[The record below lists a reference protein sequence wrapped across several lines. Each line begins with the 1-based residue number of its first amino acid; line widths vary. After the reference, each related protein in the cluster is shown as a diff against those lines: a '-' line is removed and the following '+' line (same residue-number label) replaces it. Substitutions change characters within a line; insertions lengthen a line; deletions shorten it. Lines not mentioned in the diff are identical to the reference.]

1 MMKILAILI
10 PALIVSVSLFLLS
23 YFEILMINM
32 ELIFAPLIVV
42 ILLGFGD
49 NIILMLISNFVRIET
64 IRYKAKQIELI
75 NTYLK
80 QKST

>member
-23 YFEILMINM
+23 YFEILLINM